1 MSEPLYWEIAHLSY
15 QDTIKLQAG
24 DLFEHYTRD
33 PVSSSVKFWPPSKG
47 VLNYLRANLPEGASI
62 VNEGT
67 QAATKEAS
75 RIKKPIIIHRMGQD
89 IDND

>member
-1 MSEPLYWEIAHLSY
+1 MNNPLYWEIAHLSY
-15 QDTIKLQAG
+15 QDTIRLQAS
-24 DLFEHYTRD
+24 DLVEHYVRD
-33 PVSSSVKFWPPSKG
+33 PVKSEVKFWPPSKG

-75 RIKKPIIIHRMGQD
+75 RIKKPVIIHRMGQD
-89 IDND
+89 ISDD